1 MCDLSDLSDL
11 SDLLNL
17 HIKNNVHIGGTYYVQ
32 FNQQKNY

>member
-17 HIKNNVHIGGTYYVQ
+17 HIKNNIQIGETYYVQ